1 MRIRQGMLFAAL
13 TGILSVSAVAANAAP
28 REERYLGYAVDQASG
43 RYLYT
48 EVHRHQ
54 YDGSRWLSGS
64 IRYVAP
70 DGQVLGDKQLDFRA
84 NPYVPVMRYQL
95 KVPAYEELITRVD
108 GKRIVMEQRKAGK
121 VERATLPVMTNQAA
135 DSGFNAFLVDH
146 LDAFAAGRE
155 VPLRFAVTGQLDQYR
170 FRVKSVAKLKFAGE
184 QALRLRVE
192 PDSLLRLLVD
202 PIEVVYGLESRQLL
216 NYRGVSNVLDPAT
229 AKAYVVEISYRDKP
243 KSVPQKLPV
252 P

>member
-1 MRIRQGMLFAAL
+1 MNTRLGFPLAVLASIVL
-13 TGILSVSAVAANAAP
+13 TGSAMAHAAV

-54 YDGSRWLSGS
+54 YDNRRWLSGS

-70 DGQVLGDKQLDFRA
+70 DGQLLGEKQLDFKA
-84 NPYVPVMRYQL
+84 NPYVPQMRYQL
-95 KVPAYEELITRVD
+95 KSPQYEELITRVD
-108 GKRIVMEQRKAGK
+108 AKQFVMEKRKAGK
-121 VERATLPVMTNQAA
+121 TERSLQAVVSNQAA

-146 LDAFAAGRE
+146 LDEFAAGKE
-155 VPLRFAVTGQLDQYR
+155 VPLRFAVIGQLDQYR
-170 FRVKSVAKLKFAGE
+170 FRVKPVARLTLAGE
-184 QALRLRVE
+184 PALRLRVE

-202 PIEVVYGLESRQLL
+202 PIEVIYGLESRQLL

-243 KSVPQKLPV
+243 KSAPLKLPS

>member
-1 MRIRQGMLFAAL
+1 MKTRRDFSRGILASLVL
-13 TGILSVSAVAANAAP
+13 TGSVMTHAAI

-54 YDGSRWLSGS
+54 YDNTRWLSGS
-64 IRYVAP
+64 IRYIAP
-70 DGQVLGDKQLDFRA
+70 DGQLLGEKQLDFRA

-95 KVPAYEELITRVD
+95 KSPLYEELITTVD
-108 GKRIVMEQRKAGK
+108 AKRFVMEQRKGGK
-121 VERATLPVMTNQAA
+121 AERASQAVVANQAA

-146 LDAFAAGRE
+146 LDDFAAGRE
-155 VPLRFAVTGQLDQYR
+155 VPLRFAVIGQLDQYR
-170 FRVKSVAKLKFAGE
+170 FRVKPVAKLMLAGE
-184 QALRLRVE
+184 PALRLRVE

-202 PIEVVYGLESRQLL
+202 PIEVIYGLTSRQLL

-243 KSVPQKLPV
+243 KSVPLKLPV

>member
-1 MRIRQGMLFAAL
+1 MYVRQGLLHAAL
-13 TGILSVSAVAANAAP
+13 MGMVFASAVVANAAS
-28 REERYLGYAVDQASG
+28 REERYLGYAVDKASG

-54 YDGSRWLSGS
+54 YDDRRWLGGS

-70 DGQVLGDKQLDFRA
+70 DGQLLGEKQLDFSA

-108 GKRIVMEQRKAGK
+108 GKRLLMEQRKAGK
-121 VERATLPVMTNQAA
+121 VERTTLPVMANQAA
-135 DSGFNAFLVDH
+135 DSGFNAFLVDR
-146 LDAFAAGRE
+146 LDDFAAGKE
-155 VPLRFAVTGQLDQYR
+155 VPLRLAVVGQLDQYR
-170 FRVKSVAKLKFAGE
+170 FRVKSLAKLKFAGE

-202 PIEVVYGLESRQLL
+202 PIEVIYGLESRQLL
-216 NYRGVSNVLDPAT
+216 NYRGVSNLLDPAT

-243 KSVPQKLPV
+243 KSAPAKLPL